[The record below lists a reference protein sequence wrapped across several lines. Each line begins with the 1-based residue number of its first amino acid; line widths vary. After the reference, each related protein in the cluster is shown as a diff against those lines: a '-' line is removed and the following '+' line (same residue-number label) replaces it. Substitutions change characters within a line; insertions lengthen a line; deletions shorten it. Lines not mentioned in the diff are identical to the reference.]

1 LCKTTKR
8 GSQKSFEC
16 PLTLGVFLHGGTHY
30 CPKHL
35 GEKKNVKEEKSNV
48 LSRTLMS
55 FEGIKN
61 QWEGRIQ
68 EVS

>member
-1 LCKTTKR
+1 
-8 GSQKSFEC
+8 
-16 PLTLGVFLHGGTHY
+16 VFLHGGTHY